1 MCLSAGFTYQLGIE
15 NWINYG
21 LFSFF
26 STLSVY
32 NGQRLFKSK
41 QQIQSPWLTWVC
53 IHKKPLT
60 IIVIFSSVLSLGFLL
75 SVLNLNYVTISIL
88 IVSGIISA
96 LYVIR
101 IRGKNMREIPYLKIH
116 LIAFA
121 WTMIVIVF
129 PIMNEG
135 SDASAVYIGFAHYLF
150 FLGVTIPF
158 DIRDLKYDKEDH
170 KTIPQVSGIEAAKG
184 IGVLS
189 VVAFGILMALVIPS
203 LQLNVLFYIAIISQL
218 VLLIGMNEKRNDMY
232 CAGLIDGAIAI
243 LGLSYFLV

>member
-32 NGQRLFKSK
+32 NGQRLFKSE
-41 QQIQSPWLTWVC
+41 QQIQSPWLTWVY

-60 IIVIFSSVLSLGFLL
+60 IIVIFSSVLSLGFLF
-75 SVLNLNYVTISIL
+75 SVLNLNYVTSSIL

-135 SDASAVYIGFAHYLF
+135 SDASVVYIGFAHYLF